1 MAHMYPA
8 VVDVARPQLLEKVA
22 HIIDLGLL
30 NIPFGVKVGDL
41 CGGAQPAA
49 IDGEYAAT
57 SEREQVEL
65 TGAATAVIQI
75 QGERPVTISLV
86 VHSGCFEDAEDV
98 EPLALLQNGALSG
111 EQLVRICLDRSEVR
125 DPAQQRVV
133 IARPCVGH

>member
-1 MAHMYPA
+1 MYPA

-30 NIPFGVKVGDL
+30 NISCGVKVGDL
-41 CGGAQPAA
+41 CGDAQPAA